1 MPKAREPVVDRS
13 GLAISVGTCVLVK
26 PDAGSLLYVAE
37 VQKILKQG
45 RLSVNW
51 FYRPEEVLGGR
62 KSFHGRQELF
72 RSNHQDEV
80 HVDTVEC
87 RQADP
92 LILVL
97 KCRVSGFGASG
108 GYG

>member
-1 MPKAREPVVDRS
+1 MPKAKEQVVDRR
-13 GLAISVGTCVLVK
+13 GLEITVGTCVLVK
-26 PDAGSLLYVAE
+26 PVDGGLLYVAQ
-37 VQKILKQG
+37 VQKILKGG

-80 HVDTVEC
+80 HFETVEC
-87 RQADP
+87 R
-92 LILVL
+92 
-97 KCRVSGFGASG
+97 
-108 GYG
+108 